1 MVHST
6 VFLDSV
12 LTATSLMPK
21 SSPAPV
27 PRAFSLQPLAAGLL
41 FTGVFGIAAMLLSR
55 QPWFASHGFSPLPIA
70 IVLGLLLGNTVY
82 PRMAK
87 PMLAGVNFS
96 KQRLLR
102 LGIVLFGLR
111 LSVQDIAA
119 VGLAAVLIDAVML
132 AGTFYLAWLAGRRLF
147 GLDRNTAILIGA
159 GSAICGA
166 AAVMATEP
174 LLNAKSEQL
183 AVAVATVVVFGTL
196 AMFLYPALYQWNLK
210 AGWVML
216 MPQDYGVYVGSTV
229 HEVAQVVVA
238 GAAVSAQAAN
248 TAVITKMVRV
258 MMLAPFLLLLSWG
271 LCRTPHAQTRAAK
284 SDAAQSGTAQLDAAP
299 SGTASTRQTISIPW
313 FAIWFLVVVGIN
325 STPWIPRDLVPA
337 ILMLDDWLL
346 ATAMFA
352 LGLSTHVTA
361 IRQAGIR
368 PLALAALLAVWLA
381 AGGLLVNLAAG
392 WLT

>member
-1 MVHST
+1 MHTSPSPST
-6 VFLDSV
+6 R
-12 LTATSLMPK
+12 
-21 SSPAPV
+21 
-27 PRAFSLQPLAAGLL
+27 RAFAFQPLMAGVLL
-41 FTGVFGIAAMLLSR
+41 SGGFGIVAMLLSR

-82 PRMAK
+82 PRMAQ
-87 PMLAGVNFS
+87 PTQAGVNFA

-111 LSVQDIAA
+111 LSFQDIAA

-132 AGTFYLAWLAGRRLF
+132 AGTFYLAWLVGRRLF
-147 GLDRNTAILIGA
+147 GLDRDTAILIGA

-174 LLNAKSEQL
+174 LLKAKSEQL

-196 AMFLYPALYQWNLK
+196 AMFFYPVLYQWNLQ
-210 AGWVML
+210 AGWVTL
-216 MPQDYGVYVGSTV
+216 SPQDYGVYVGSTV

-238 GAAVSAQAAN
+238 GTAVSADAAN

-258 MMLAPFLLLLSWG
+258 MMLAPFLLLLSYG
-271 LCRTPHAQTRAAK
+271 LSRGHAPVQTGVEP
-284 SDAAQSGTAQLDAAP
+284 SDTVQTKH
-299 SGTASTRQTISIPW
+299 RQARISIPW
-313 FAIWFLVVVGIN
+313 FALWFLLVVGLN
-325 STPWIPRDLVPA
+325 STPLIPRDLVPA
-337 ILMLDDWLL
+337 LLMLDEWLL

-352 LGLSTHVTA
+352 LGLTTHVSA

-368 PLALAALLAVWLA
+368 PLALAALLAVWLIV
-381 AGGLLVNLAAG
+381 GGLVVNLM
-392 WLT
+392 L